1 MLIAGQTAAVGS
13 PVLPKVTEDLLGH
26 KVEALLYL
34 KKKTRVF
41 NDFNECKCLIYLELQ
56 VQTKHSVLANRAK

>member
-34 KKKTRVF
+34 KKKLV
-41 NDFNECKCLIYLELQ
+41 YLMILMN
-56 VQTKHSVLANRAK
+56 VNV